1 MCLLLSVHPL
11 VSVVEIVK
19 QEGHV
24 GFVILGKVI
33 NDRILLVDLYLYEA
47 SRCLIIFSDC
57 LKLLLNRLLALVI
70 LFINLVMNS
79 TVNRPES
86 H

>member
-1 MCLLLSVHPL
+1 MCLLFRVHPL
-11 VSVVEIVK
+11 VCVIEIVK

-24 GFVILGKVI
+24 SFVILGKVI
-33 NDRILLVDLYLYEA
+33 NDRILLVNLYLYEA
-47 SRCLIIFSDC
+47 SRSLIIFSDC
-57 LKLLLNRLLALVI
+57 LKLRLNRLLALVL

-79 TVNRPES
+79 TFNRPES

>member
-1 MCLLLSVHPL
+1 MCLFLRVHPL

-57 LKLLLNRLLALVI
+57 LKLLLNRLLALVL
-70 LFINLVMNS
+70 LFINLVMNI
-79 TVNRPES
+79 TVNRPEP

>member
-11 VSVVEIVK
+11 VCVIEIVK

-24 GFVILGKVI
+24 SFVILGKVI
-33 NDRILLVDLYLYEA
+33 NDRILLVNLYLYEA
-47 SRCLIIFSDC
+47 SRSLIIFSDC
-57 LKLLLNRLLALVI
+57 LKLRLNRLLALVL

-79 TVNRPES
+79 TFNRPES

>member
-1 MCLLLSVHPL
+1 MSLLFRVHPL
-11 VSVVEIVK
+11 VGVVEIVK

-24 GFVILGKVI
+24 SFVILGKVI

-47 SRCLIIFSDC
+47 SRSLIIFSDC
-57 LKLLLNRLLALVI
+57 LQLRLSRFLALVF
-70 LFINLVMNS
+70 LLVYLVMNS
-79 TVNRPES
+79 PVHRPET

>member
-1 MCLLLSVHPL
+1 MCLLLRVHPL

-19 QEGHV
+19 KEGHV
-24 GFVILGKVI
+24 SFMILGQVI

-47 SRCLIIFSDC
+47 SRSLIILSDC
-57 LKLLLNRLLALVI
+57 LKLLLNRLLPLVL

>member
-1 MCLLLSVHPL
+1 VNPL

-24 GFVILGKVI
+24 SFVILGQVI

-47 SRCLIIFSDC
+47 SWSLIILSDC
-57 LKLLLNRLLALVI
+57 LKLLLNRLLALVL

>member
-1 MCLLLSVHPL
+1 MCLLLGVHPL
-11 VSVVEIVK
+11 VGVVEIVK
-19 QEGHV
+19 QERHV

-47 SRCLIIFSDC
+47 SRSLIIFSDC
-57 LKLLLNRLLALVI
+57 LQLRLNRLLALVFLLI
-70 LFINLVMNS
+70 YLVMNS
-79 TVNRPES
+79 PVHRPET